1 MKGKMI
7 PKYVRLRFTSE
18 TWGIEGVTEVVIA
31 AEDGVIAVIET
42 SRTGELNSD

>member
-1 MKGKMI
+1 MI

-18 TWGIEGVTEVVIA
+18 TWGTDGVTKVVIA

-42 SRTGELNSD
+42 SRTEELNSH